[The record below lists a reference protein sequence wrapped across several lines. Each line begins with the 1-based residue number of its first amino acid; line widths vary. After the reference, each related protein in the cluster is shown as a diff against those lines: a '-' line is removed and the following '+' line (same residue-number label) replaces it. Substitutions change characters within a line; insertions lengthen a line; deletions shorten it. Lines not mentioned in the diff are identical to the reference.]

1 MPVLGLA
8 LGLVLALGGVVR
20 ERIEVAGFAEPHTPP
35 ALNRSVAFRYVDLD
49 RPPRAVLV
57 LIPGLSGGA
66 GSLGLLARALAAQG
80 PVEVWVWERR
90 SNLLEDHTG
99 LREALR
105 TQNPAFA
112 VAYSFAPGF
121 ELGGRRFAEPDP
133 QVLRAMAHW
142 GLDVHLRDLHALL
155 QEIGRR
161 LPGMP
166 VFLGGHSLG
175 GVLAALY
182 AAYDFGTEADPDP
195 GLRHVRGLVFL
206 DGLPVPVLPA
216 IDERAYRSGFVLPMV
231 GRVPGVE
238 GLVQGHVPPYLAFS
252 TLNPTLTRALSVA
265 MLLARFRPQERA
277 SFPLAPT
284 YPMPLTNEA
293 ALGMS
298 LDDNAQRN
306 FALRSRLGLPD
317 GTFEL
322 VPDPSG
328 RSRGLV
334 VLSSLRPHP
343 GRELVGWRN
352 GPDVG
357 EPTDLRE
364 LSSVGVDEETD
375 FSEWYFPLR
384 LLLDVAVT
392 VRMEPSPR
400 VPDIGRIRPP
410 GTLDLPML
418 SVGAGQ
424 GILRH
429 PWMHRLF
436 LRRTASRDAT
446 VHILPEAAHLDVV
459 TARENPAVPLLLRW
473 VVDRIP

>member
-1 MPVLGLA
+1 MPVLGLM
-8 LGLVLALGGVVR
+8 LGLVLTFGGVAR
-20 ERIEVAGFAEPHTPP
+20 ERVEVAGFPEPHTPP
-35 ALNRSVAFRYVDLD
+35 ALNRSLAFRYADPD

-66 GSLGLLARALAAQG
+66 GSLSLLARALAARG
-80 PVEVWVWERR
+80 SVEVWVWERR

-105 TQNPAFA
+105 TQNPTFA
-112 VAYSFAPGF
+112 VAYYFAPGF
-121 ELGGRRFAEPDP
+121 ELRSRRFAGPDP
-133 QVLRAMAHW
+133 QALRALAHW

-155 QEIGRR
+155 GEIRR
-161 LPGMP
+161 RRPGVP
-166 VFLGGHSLG
+166 TFLGGHSLG

-182 AAYDFGTEADPDP
+182 AAYDFDTEAHPDP
-195 GLRHVRGLVFL
+195 GLRPVRGLVFL
-206 DGLPVPVLPA
+206 DGLPVPVLPPV
-216 IDERAYRSGFVLPMV
+216 DERTYRSGFTLPGV

-238 GLVQGHVPPYLAFS
+238 GLVQGRVPPYLAFP
-252 TLNPTLTRALSVA
+252 TLNPSLTRALSVA
-265 MLLARFRPQERA
+265 VLLARFRPQER
-277 SFPLAPT
+277 SGLPIAPT

-306 FALRSRLGLPD
+306 FALRLRLGLPD

-322 VPDPSG
+322 APDPSG

-352 GPDVG
+352 GPEVG

-364 LSSVGVDEETD
+364 LASAAVDEETD

-384 LLLDVAVT
+384 LLLDVAVE
-392 VRMEPSPR
+392 VRMETPSR
-400 VPDIGRIRPP
+400 VPGIGRVRSPD
-410 GTLDLPML
+410 TLDLPML

-424 GILRH
+424 GLLRH
-429 PWMHRLF
+429 PWMHWLF

-473 VVDRIP
+473 MENRIP